1 MYVHSQ
7 TPQEYVPP
15 SPLPIQSHVDPT
27 SWLTDDHHRDQFI
40 IRYSNPTK
48 DESLGPSHETEIL
61 WCEPGQPPQLCYGG
75 EREKMAGKVWVKL
88 YVLWSPQGTY
98 LATIHNQGVALWGGD
113 EFKEQ
118 HRFAHKDVKL
128 VSFSPCERYLLTCN
142 YDKSKAAFIVWD
154 ICKAQAIRSF
164 PKCSST
170 SDASDDSAQAP
181 DFFKWSHDGSFLARK
196 GKDRISI
203 YELPGLMLLNRKSLK
218 ATGVEDFEWCPKE
231 LSILAYW
238 APEQDNTP
246 ARVSVVDIPSGK
258 DLRQKNLFNVRE
270 CRLHWHPDGTYLC
283 VKVLRHSKSK
293 KTMYNNFELFR
304 VRDPGVPVEMLEL
317 RNEVA
322 AFAWEPCGDRFAI
335 VHGDARR
342 SSVTFWTM
350 KGGEEGDELTE
361 VVTLEDV
368 SVNHL
373 YWSPQGQV
381 ILMAG
386 VGDKMRGYLMFYDV
400 EYQTILKEDE
410 HYRLLYVSWD
420 PSGRIVCTAVN
431 QLVEG
436 GYYKAQMDN
445 GYKLWTFQG
454 ECFYEYTKEQF
465 YQILWRPRPASLLSL
480 DERKKIVKNL
490 RKYERQFERAD
501 RAAAR
506 SKRRAAMADK
516 VRKKLEF
523 REKMRAYSD
532 AMRARRDELVDIR
545 GGYNSDDEDHYIM
558 GGRTR
563 EVLVEV
569 QVQAI

>member
-1 MYVHSQ
+1 M
-7 TPQEYVPP
+7 
-15 SPLPIQSHVDPT
+15 
-27 SWLTDDHHRDQFI
+27 
-40 IRYSNPTK
+40 
-48 DESLGPSHETEIL
+48 
-61 WCEPGQPPQLCYGG
+61 WCESGQPPQLCYGG
-75 EREKMAGKVWVKL
+75 EREKSAGKAWVKL

-98 LATIHNQGVALWGGD
+98 LATIHDQGVALWGGD
-113 EFKEQ
+113 EFMEQ
-118 HRFAHKDVKL
+118 HRFKHAGVKF

-142 YDKSKAAFIVWD
+142 YDDSDTAFIVWD
-154 ICKAQAIRSF
+154 ICKVSPIRSF
-164 PKCSST
+164 YKFSSPGNA
-170 SDASDDSAQAP
+170 ASGAGSEQVP
-181 DFFKWSHDGSFLARK
+181 DFFKWSHDGRFLARK

-203 YELPGLMLLNRKSLK
+203 YVLPGMKLLNTKSLK

-283 VKVLRHSKSK
+283 VKVMRHSKSK

-304 VRDPGVPVEMLEL
+304 VKDPGVPVEMLEL
-317 RNEVA
+317 RNEVI
-322 AFAWEPCGDRFAI
+322 AFAWEPCGDRFTI

-342 SSVTFWTM
+342 SGVTFWTM

-373 YWSPQGQV
+373 YWSPQGQN

-386 VGDKMRGYLMFYDV
+386 VGEKMQGKLIFYDV

-410 HYRLLYVSWD
+410 HYRLVYVSWD
-420 PSGRIVCTAVN
+420 PSGRLVCTAVN

-436 GYYKAQMDN
+436 GHYKAQMDN

-480 DERKKIVKNL
+480 DERKKVVKNL
-490 RKYERQFERAD
+490 KKYERRFERAD
-501 RAAAR
+501 RTAAR

-516 VRKKLEF
+516 VRKKQEF
-523 REKMRAYSD
+523 REKIRVYSD
-532 AMRARRDELVDIR
+532 AVRARRQELVDIR
-545 GGYNSDDEDHYIM
+545 GGYDSDDESHYVVR
-558 GGRTR
+558 GRTR
-563 EVLVEV
+563 EVVIDV
-569 QVQAI
+569 QVKVL